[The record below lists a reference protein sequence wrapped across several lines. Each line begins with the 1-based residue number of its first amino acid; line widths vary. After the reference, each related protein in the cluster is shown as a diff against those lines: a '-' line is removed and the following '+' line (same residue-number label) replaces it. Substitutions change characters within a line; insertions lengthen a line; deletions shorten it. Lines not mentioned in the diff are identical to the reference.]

1 MIHTAYTRIIGTAHG
16 TTTTIQAHGATEGTT
31 ILGDTATI
39 HGDIDMI
46 LGTTV
51 DITEDTMVDITASTT
66 LGITDTTLGTTEDG
80 IPDSMILGIMATQD
94 TTIHSTTICT
104 LTIADGMEHGIHTME
119 QFTTDLLMA
128 AVTTTSVAAAAQA
141 KASTEDPVTRPSLH
155 RAR

>member
-1 MIHTAYTRIIGTAHG
+1 MILTAHTLIIGTVHG
-16 TTTTIQAHGATEGTT
+16 TIITIPAHGATEGTT

-51 DITEDTMVDITASTT
+51 DITDTT

-94 TTIHSTTICT
+94 TTTHSTTICT

-141 KASTEDPVTRPSLH
+141 KVSTEDPVMRPSLH
-155 RAR
+155 RARS

>member
-1 MIHTAYTRIIGTAHG
+1 MILTAHTLIIGTVHG
-16 TTTTIQAHGATEGTT
+16 TIIIIPAHGATEGTT

-46 LGTTV
+46 LG
-51 DITEDTMVDITASTT
+51 TMVDITASTT

-141 KASTEDPVTRPSLH
+141 KVSTEDPVTRPSLH
-155 RAR
+155 RARS

>member
-1 MIHTAYTRIIGTAHG
+1 MILTAHTLIIGTVHG
-16 TTTTIQAHGATEGTT
+16 TIITIPAHGATEGTT

-66 LGITDTTLGTTEDG
+66 LGTTEDG
-80 IPDSMILGIMATQD
+80 IPDSMTLGIMATQD
-94 TTIHSTTICT
+94 TTTHSTTICT
-104 LTIADGMEHGIHTME
+104 LTIADGMVRGIHTME

-141 KASTEDPVTRPSLH
+141 KVSTEDPVTRPSLH
-155 RAR
+155 RARS